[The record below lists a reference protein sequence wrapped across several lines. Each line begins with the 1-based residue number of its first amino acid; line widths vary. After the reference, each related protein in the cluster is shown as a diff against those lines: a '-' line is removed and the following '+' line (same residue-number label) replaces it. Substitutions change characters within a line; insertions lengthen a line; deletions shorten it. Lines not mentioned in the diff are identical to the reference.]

1 MKSCNTTHRHRH
13 PDIVVRAHKVYV
25 CLGCI
30 LLIEVIGIYSEIG
43 YGVNKVVFWVLALA
57 AYLLASTTL
66 AFILYHSGKFS
77 LDANALKGMCKS
89 GYNLIVHQKYSCSR
103 EFLSS
108 QVLWEVEQMRMHHYK
123 VITCSKPDMT
133 KSAKL
138 D

>member
-30 LLIEVIGIYSEIG
+30 LLVEVIGIYSEIG

-103 EFLSS
+103 EFLSVKYS
-108 QVLWEVEQMRMHHYK
+108 SLTKQLSY
-123 VITCSKPDMT
+123 ITVTFFLTNLVKGDII
-133 KSAKL
+133 
-138 D
+138 